1 MASGEPIETRLL
13 RVSLSHNHLDGLGLV
28 RDCSVCEETA
38 AAIVATDPT
47 AQPRKAMVVEVT
59 EKDVQRDADP
69 ACMACRGS
77 GKSVL
82 GLCECAGNN
91 FAERHAEHV
100 VRPEGDEEGKLYW
113 LPGVRP

>member
-13 RVSLSHNHLDGLGLV
+13 RVAMTHSHRDGIGLV
-28 RDCSVCEETA
+28 RDCQVCEETA
-38 AAIVATDPT
+38 SAIIAKDPT
-47 AQPRKAMVVEVT
+47 QRPRQAMCIEVT
-59 EKDVQRDADP
+59 EADVHREADQ
-69 ACMACRGS
+69 ACRSCRGS

-100 VRPEGDEEGKLYW
+100 VRPEDDEEGKLYW
-113 LPGVRP
+113 LPGARP